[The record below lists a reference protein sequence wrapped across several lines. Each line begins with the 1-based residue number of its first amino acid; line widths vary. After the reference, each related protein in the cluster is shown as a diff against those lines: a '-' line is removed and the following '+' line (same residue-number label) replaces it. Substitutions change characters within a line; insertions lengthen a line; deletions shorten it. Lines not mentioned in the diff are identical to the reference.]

1 MKYVKPGSEIHAL
14 DPGRGQ
20 PVPAQDVL
28 GPGSDHVTVMDHRP
42 AGDHGTA
49 VAVTQP
55 GGVGTPFNASSP
67 PETLAAGSHTIVA
80 VYSGDS
86 DDTGSQGSL
95 TYVVDQAAQAITTT
109 STPPT
114 TLPVRGTYRPT
125 ATGGASGNPVTFTA
139 TGACTISGGVVT
151 VTKAGTCTVQSAA
164 LGASS
169 S

>member
-1 MKYVKPGSEIHAL
+1 MTYVKRGFRDPRPGS
-14 DPGRGQ
+14 
-20 PVPAQDVL
+20 
-28 GPGSDHVTVMDHRP
+28 GPRP
-42 AGDHGTA
+42 AGAGAGCPRRRQRPRDCGGGHPAGRSRHA
-49 VAVTQP
+49 VQRVQP
-55 GGVGTPFNASSP
+55 ARD
-67 PETLAAGSHTIVA
+67 LAAGSHTIVA

-95 TYVVDQAAQAITTT
+95 TYGVEQAAQTITTT

-114 TLPVRGTYRPT
+114 TLPVGGTYRPT